1 MQIETTRF
9 GVLDV
14 DESKLLHLIWG
25 LPGFEELKR
34 YILMQHREG
43 PLQWFQA
50 VDEPEVAFLMCA
62 PEMLGVKY
70 QVPPERK
77 GPLKL
82 ECDEDLMV
90 MSMVSHER
98 EKKITRIHVLSP
110 LLFNTATRQGYQWM
124 MEREEIGKYVAIPE
138 GLSWTEESP
147 AAP

>member
-34 YILMQHREG
+34 YIMMQHREG

-50 VDEPEVAFLMCA
+50 VDGPEVAFLMCA

-70 QVPPERK
+70 QVPPEK
-77 GPLKL
+77 KSPLNL
-82 ECDEDLMV
+82 ERDEDLMV
-90 MSMVSHER
+90 MSMVSYER
-98 EKKITRIHVLSP
+98 EEKITRIHVLSP
-110 LLFNTATRQGYQWM
+110 LLFNTVTRQGYQWM
-124 MEREEIGKYVAIPE
+124 MEREEIEKCVAIPE
-138 GLSWTEESP
+138 GLCWTDASEAMS
-147 AAP
+147 